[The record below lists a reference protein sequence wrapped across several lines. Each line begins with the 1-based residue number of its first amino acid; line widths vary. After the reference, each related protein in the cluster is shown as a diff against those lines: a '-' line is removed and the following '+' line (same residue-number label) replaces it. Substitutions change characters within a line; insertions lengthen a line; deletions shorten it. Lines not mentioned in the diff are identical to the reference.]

1 MEKLVEFFTTKKGL
15 IIFMIS
21 ILGFVFPGMLFV
33 FTFNRELFMEME
45 IIKLIILS
53 CSISFGLFI
62 VFFLLFCIGNMLKEK
77 CMEEQKND
85 IIYLLG
91 VPILIENLLIYIGIL
106 GKVNG
111 QIRDVKAFVD
121 MIEFVVILFGI
132 LLVLYIPCIIL
143 KKIVNRIKKWKIQR
157 HK

>member
-1 MEKLVEFFTTKKGL
+1 
-15 IIFMIS
+15 
-21 ILGFVFPGMLFV
+21 
-33 FTFNRELFMEME
+33 
-45 IIKLIILS
+45 
-53 CSISFGLFI
+53 
-62 VFFLLFCIGNMLKEK
+62 
-77 CMEEQKND
+77 MEEQKND

-121 MIEFVVILFGI
+121 MIEFAVILFGI
-132 LLVLYIPCIIL
+132 LLVLYISCIIL

>member
-62 VFFLLFCIGNMLKEK
+62 VFFFAFLYWEYVKREMYGRTKE
-77 CMEEQKND
+77 
-85 IIYLLG
+85 
-91 VPILIENLLIYIGIL
+91 
-106 GKVNG
+106 
-111 QIRDVKAFVD
+111 
-121 MIEFVVILFGI
+121 
-132 LLVLYIPCIIL
+132 
-143 KKIVNRIKKWKIQR
+143 
-157 HK
+157 